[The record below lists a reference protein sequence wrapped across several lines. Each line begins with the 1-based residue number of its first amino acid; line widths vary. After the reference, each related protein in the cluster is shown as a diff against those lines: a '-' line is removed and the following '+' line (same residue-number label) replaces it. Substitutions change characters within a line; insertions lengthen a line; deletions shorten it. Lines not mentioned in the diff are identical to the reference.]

1 MRFSRKWS
9 VDQPDPVTYH
19 SVPWL
24 RTHGQVSSVDMCLFI
39 DVNYQQLTEILIN
52 TTLYHSFNNEE
63 TGPVKT
69 IAHLLIDEYR

>member
-24 RTHGQVSSVDMCLFI
+24 RTHGQVSSVGMCLFI